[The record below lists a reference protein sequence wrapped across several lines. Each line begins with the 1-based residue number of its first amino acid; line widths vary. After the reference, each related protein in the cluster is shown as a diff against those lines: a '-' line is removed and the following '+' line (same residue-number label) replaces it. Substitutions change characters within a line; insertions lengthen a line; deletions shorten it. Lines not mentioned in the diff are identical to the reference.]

1 MHGAVGCMN
10 GVWRVCARRVWVP
23 CRTPTVTHSGQA
35 SECDGRPRVGA
46 CPLAADGGARAR
58 ADGADAG
65 VASAAAVGDRCRG
78 SMTSHAAAG
87 AAGAAGAEAA
97 EGAAGAEGAEGTAPS
112 LRSSAGAG
120 EEVHTSH
127 KRLRQA
133 PMAGPTV
140 VVPSTRAPPSTMATD
155 ANAGSF
161 AAPMSGGLPGL
172 RLRPPWAPQ
181 PPQPQPPQPPQ
192 PQPQPSNSC
201 SISLGSSS
209 WTAAALT
216 PERPTGS
223 LNLWQPQ
230 PPPPPPLL
238 ASVTPSQQ
246 ALHVACLC
254 LQREHT
260 DAEACQVAR
269 ALAVSLGASRVE
281 SGTIKALHAI
291 VLQLVCPGMSDT
303 EAYTSTA
310 ASCSNFFK
318 WRRLVRDAQL
328 RVDHLC
334 QSTCRPPA

>member
-1 MHGAVGCMN
+1 
-10 GVWRVCARRVWVP
+10 
-23 CRTPTVTHSGQA
+23 
-35 SECDGRPRVGA
+35 
-46 CPLAADGGARAR
+46 
-58 ADGADAG
+58 
-65 VASAAAVGDRCRG
+65 
-78 SMTSHAAAG
+78 MTSHAAAG
-87 AAGAAGAEAA
+87 AAGAGAA
-97 EGAAGAEGAEGTAPS
+97 EGAVGAEGPEGTAPS

-140 VVPSTRAPPSTMATD
+140 VVPSTRAPPSTMAAD

-161 AAPMSGGLPGL
+161 AAPMSGGLLGL
-172 RLRPPWAPQ
+172 RLRPPWAAQ
-181 PPQPQPPQPPQ
+181 PPQPQPPQPQPPLPQ
-192 PQPQPSNSC
+192 PPLPQPPLPLPQPSNSC

-281 SGTIKALHAI
+281 SGTIKALHAV
-291 VLQLVCPGMSDT
+291 VLQLVRPGMSDT